1 MVLSMASVF
10 ASTEGGGGGEQT
22 ASQLFD
28 GTPSNLTPSLRAQLV
43 PPVLAQQRHEGG
55 RKERLVEDVPAQRR
69 MVHTP
74 SSAVEVGLCWCW

>member
-28 GTPSNLTPSLRAQLV
+28 GTPSNLTPSLRAQVV

-55 RKERLVEDVPAQRR
+55 RKERLVDMPARV
-69 MVHTP
+69 VHTP